1 MAVDEYGREP
11 GVDYSS
17 QSWTIAGITLTDKT
31 DVDALEAQIEA
42 DAAAAAALVA
52 QGIDPRLAGV

>member
-17 QSWTIAGITLTDKT
+17 QAWTVAGITLTDKT
-31 DVDALEAQIEA
+31 DVDALEAQLEA
-42 DAAAAAALVA
+42 LRAEEAALIA
-52 QGIDPRLAGV
+52 QGIDPRQVTA